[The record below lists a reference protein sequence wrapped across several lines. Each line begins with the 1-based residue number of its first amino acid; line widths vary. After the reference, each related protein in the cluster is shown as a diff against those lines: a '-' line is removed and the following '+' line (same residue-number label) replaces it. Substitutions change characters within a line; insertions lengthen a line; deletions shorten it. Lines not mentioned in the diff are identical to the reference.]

1 MSFSSDL
8 RAELARISSPG
19 RQAGETEL
27 AVLLRNLCR
36 ISAAPEGGT
45 TLTFHGGNESA
56 LKKCFTLI
64 LKNVNISSDFCC
76 PTGTGAEEE
85 RGDPP
90 VLVLPARFTALLQK
104 LQLAGE
110 DGTAPENDGTVP
122 SVLTEG
128 KRSRAYLRGMF
139 LCTGFM
145 SDPSQ
150 SYQLEFRCISEPQ
163 AEQVRSVLAEAS
175 IRSGLT
181 RRKRYHVVYVKD
193 SGDIVTLLQLMGAS
207 VSLMATENARI
218 LKEVRNNV
226 NRRVNCETANIGK
239 TVESA
244 VRQRGDIKLLRESGI
259 LESLP
264 APLREAAR
272 LREEHPGASLS
283 ELGKLTDPPVG
294 RSGMNHRMRKLSS
307 LAEKVRGGGEPGK
320 L

>member
-1 MSFSSDL
+1 MSFSSEL
-8 RAELARISSPG
+8 RAELARMNSPG
-19 RQAGETEL
+19 RQEGEAEL
-27 AVLLRNLCR
+27 AVLLRNLCTF
-36 ISAAPEGGT
+36 SPAPEGGT
-45 TLTFHGGNESA
+45 ELTFHGGNESA

-64 LKNVNISSDFCC
+64 LKNVNINSDFCC
-76 PTGTGAEEE
+76 PPGFLAGEES
-85 RGDPP
+85 GGSV
-90 VLVLPARFTALLQK
+90 VLALPAGFTALLRK
-104 LQLAGE
+104 LQLTGKGE
-110 DGTAPENDGTVP
+110 TEPENDGTVP
-122 SVLTEG
+122 PYLTEG

-163 AEQVRSVLAEAS
+163 AEQVRGVLAGAS
-175 IRSGLT
+175 IRAGLA
-181 RRKRYHVVYVKD
+181 RRKRYFVVYVKD

-218 LKEVRNNV
+218 YKEVRNNV

-244 VRQRGDIKLLRESGI
+244 VRQQGDIQLLRESGI

-283 ELGKLTDPPVG
+283 ELGKLSDPPVG

-307 LAEKVRGGGEPGK
+307 LAEKVRSGGEPDQ